1 MNVIRMGVAVGI
13 AITAALS
20 TATPVS
26 AAGESTVIGTSVQ
39 GEKITAT
46 YLGEPDAEHVIVV
59 VGSMHGLEIQG
70 ERVIKTLKKATPPP
84 GVGMWLIPTMNPDGR
99 GRQRENARGVDLNR
113 NFPGDWR
120 EQGRRGA
127 PKWSGR
133 GPASE
138 PETKAMTD
146 FLTRVQPDAL
156 ISFHQPFGV
165 IDLSHER
172 ARPAARQLARD
183 LRLPARVVNCSG
195 PCHGTLTGWVDDAFG
210 AIAITVELPPQ
221 VSPSLVA
228 RSARGVLR
236 LAKGL
241 GR

>member
-1 MNVIRMGVAVGI
+1 MKPTRALVALLLSV
-13 AITAALS
+13 ALAAVPVTAQAQERTS
-20 TATPVS
+20 
-26 AAGESTVIGTSVQ
+26 EVIGYSVQ
-39 GEKITAT
+39 GKPIVAK
-46 YLGEPDAEHVIVV
+46 YRGPADPAHVIVV
-59 VGSMHGLEIQG
+59 LGSMHGLEIAG
-70 ERVIKTLKKATPPP
+70 ERVIKVLESRAVPP

-120 EQGRRGA
+120 AQGRQGI

-138 PETKAMTD
+138 PETRAVTRFM
-146 FLTRVQPDAL
+146 TRVSPDAL

-165 IDLSHER
+165 VDLSHRR
-172 ARPAARQLARD
+172 ARPAAIQLAKD
-183 LRLPARVVNCSG
+183 MRLPARVVNCSG
-195 PCHGTLTGWVDDAFG
+195 PCRGTLTGWVDRELEG
-210 AIAITVELPPQ
+210 IAITVELPSR
-221 VSPSLVA
+221 VSKGLIT

-236 LAKGL
+236 LAEGL